1 MTTQEAFEDSAD
13 QDQTAQ
19 NVLSDLWSVTKGPVA
34 LGCCRR
40 AIDTQAL
47 GRGSLGP
54 QPQDSQKA
62 RGPSP
67 LIVAL
72 K

>member
-1 MTTQEAFEDSAD
+1 MHVNDANSKNYLLLNPKGLEQEA
-13 QDQTAQ
+13 
-19 NVLSDLWSVTKGPVA
+19 SVTKGPVA
-34 LGCCRR
+34 FGCCCWG
-40 AIDTQAL
+40 IDTRAL
-47 GRGSLGP
+47 GRSSLGP
-54 QPQDSQKA
+54 QPQDSHKA